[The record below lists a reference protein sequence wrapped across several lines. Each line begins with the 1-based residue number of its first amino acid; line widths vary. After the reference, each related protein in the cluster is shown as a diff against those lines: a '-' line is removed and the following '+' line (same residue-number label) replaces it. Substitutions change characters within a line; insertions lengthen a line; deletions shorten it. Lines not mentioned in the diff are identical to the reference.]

1 MRLLWKIQANQ
12 PELGAMYNMAFAGTQ
27 RLFRGFTTNGNIVA
41 CAQHSDL
48 SLAIAHVILERQFEP
63 PRGQVGTGFSTWEKQ
78 VTADFADYCDGTNLS
93 EHARGTVSAPA
104 PDRSLHAAAIIENSY
119 DFRPATKSTQRDC
132 KLARRYRRFSG
143 GTQMNHL
150 NDCLAHPYSERRR
163 VNNHS

>member
-1 MRLLWKIQANQ
+1 MPGARASRGAARTILKGGRLRRRRNKLRPPDPIQGVLTWKKQ
-12 PELGAMYNMAFAGTQ
+12 
-27 RLFRGFTTNGNIVA
+27 
-41 CAQHSDL
+41 L
-48 SLAIAHVILERQFEP
+48 S
-63 PRGQVGTGFSTWEKQ
+63 
-78 VTADFADYCDGTNLS
+78 ADYCDGTNLS